1 MTNLLDQILDRV
13 DRLDPQ
19 PKEELIDAASAG
31 TRSFAWVP
39 NPGPQSD
46 AYFCQADELFYGGQ
60 AGGGKTDL
68 GLGLA
73 LTAHRRSL
81 VLRRVNKDAVKLV
94 ERCAEILGHRSGY
107 SGQLQRWR
115 LGDRLIEFSGC
126 EYEEDKQRFKG
137 DPHDLIYFDEGT
149 DFLAS
154 QYRFIIGWNR
164 SVDEKQRCRVVVGS
178 NPPTTPEGLWVI
190 KHWAPWLDPLHPRP
204 ARPGELRWYTA
215 GSDGEDIEVDG
226 RGPHLVHGESVVA
239 RSRTYIAARLTD
251 NPDLART
258 GYAAVLAGL
267 PQELR
272 RAYRDGDFGAALRD
286 DEWQVIP
293 TAWIEAA
300 QARWTP
306 TLPRQSMTA
315 IGVDV
320 AQGGNDATVLA
331 ARYGNETRDGSDV
344 AAMVTT
350 ARRNQCPVIVD
361 VGGGYGGGTLLRLK
375 DNGICAVGFNSA
387 NRSTAKTRDGQLAF
401 FNKRAEAWWRF
412 REALDPDQEFGST
425 IGLPPDA
432 SIKADLAAPRWQLTA
447 RGIKIQDKNEIRKR
461 LGRSPDD
468 GDAIVIALSEG
479 AKAVAAEARRARH
492 VDRPTR
498 ANVGYSRIKERWQL
512 R

>member
-190 KHWAPWLDPLHPRP
+190 KHWAPWLDPRYTRGRPGPASCAGTPRAPTARTSKSTAAARISSMANRSWRVRAPTLRRGSPTIPISPAPACRGAGRP
-204 ARPGELRWYTA
+204 AA
-215 GSDGEDIEVDG
+215 G
-226 RGPHLVHGESVVA
+226 A
-239 RSRTYIAARLTD
+239 AARL
-251 NPDLART
+251 PGR
-258 GYAAVLAGL
+258 
-267 PQELR
+267 
-272 RAYRDGDFGAALRD
+272 
-286 DEWQVIP
+286 
-293 TAWIEAA
+293 
-300 QARWTP
+300 
-306 TLPRQSMTA
+306 
-315 IGVDV
+315 
-320 AQGGNDATVLA
+320 
-331 ARYGNETRDGSDV
+331 
-344 AAMVTT
+344 
-350 ARRNQCPVIVD
+350 
-361 VGGGYGGGTLLRLK
+361 
-375 DNGICAVGFNSA
+375 
-387 NRSTAKTRDGQLAF
+387 
-401 FNKRAEAWWRF
+401 RF
-412 REALDPDQEFGST
+412 RRRPPGRRVAGHPDGLDRGRPGKVDADSA
-425 IGLPPDA
+425 PP
-432 SIKADLAAPRWQLTA
+432 I
-447 RGIKIQDKNEIRKR
+447 
-461 LGRSPDD
+461 DD
-468 GDAIVIALSEG
+468 GYRSG
-479 AKAVAAEARRARH
+479 RRPR
-492 VDRPTR
+492 R
-498 ANVGYSRIKERWQL
+498 Q
-512 R
+512 